1 MAAQP
6 EPAARTGTPV
16 RARGAGAPRELALP
30 RAAHLHGGHIGGVVA
45 ANYCSEFRFDKAC
58 TRLVVIQ
65 ALQGAKR
72 GAHDLVKTVHKA
84 MSNDYQKHTVSAI
97 HGGAKTTMRTT
108 YVGYIDI
115 FFTWGAANMTTTLLP
130 LIRHVVVSYLEA
142 EATRRIARSVRSAQR
157 RRRATTT
164 SLASARSESDGGGL
178 CSSSDDAVEQ
188 EDDEAEV
195 PVVLERHA
203 QR

>member
-1 MAAQP
+1 
-6 EPAARTGTPV
+6 
-16 RARGAGAPRELALP
+16 
-30 RAAHLHGGHIGGVVA
+30 
-45 ANYCSEFRFDKAC
+45 
-58 TRLVVIQ
+58 
-65 ALQGAKR
+65 
-72 GAHDLVKTVHKA
+72 
-84 MSNDYQKHTVSAI
+84 
-97 HGGAKTTMRTT
+97 
-108 YVGYIDI
+108 
-115 FFTWGAANMTTTLLP
+115 MTTTLLP

-142 EATRRIARSVRSAQR
+142 EATRRIARSVRSVQR

-178 CSSSDDAVEQ
+178 CSSSDDALEQ